1 VTPLSASEKSE
12 DFPAMFFKTADLPL
26 PLRKCSGT
34 EFYKKASW
42 DHFRRSADLTPFCNI
57 YVQRIFTET
66 IVKHRTYCSRKLIV
80 LR

>member
-12 DFPAMFFKTADLPL
+12 DFPVVFFKTADLPL

-34 EFYKKASW
+34 EFYKKSSW
-42 DHFRRSADLTPFCNI
+42 DHFPRFAELSPFSNI
-57 YVQRIFTET
+57 YVRRIFTEK
-66 IVKHRTYCSRKLIV
+66 IVKHRTYCGRKLII